1 LIRKTKNNR
10 PSAQHLAVVRA
21 GPLMGLIAILREHK
35 IDPEP
40 VLDSFGLQLRQFDNP
55 DFELPFIATSRF
67 IERCVELT
75 NCEHLGLLVGM
86 RAEPSSLG
94 IAGFMLRTA
103 QDVDMALQA
112 LLRHLDLHDQGGVA
126 TLNTNGKFTSLGYAL
141 HLPHVSA
148 TEQIYDQSIT
158 IACNI
163 MRHLCGED
171 WNPTEVLLSRS
182 KPRDTAPYKQ
192 VFRAPI
198 RFNAT
203 ESAVVFPTHWLQH
216 KLPSEDHLLFEY
228 LEQKAAELHSNKEM
242 EMIGQLHRFV
252 RSTLITKTCT
262 ASAAAQTIGVHER
275 TLNRR
280 LREHGTS
287 FRNEVNVVRYA
298 MARSFLANTGA
309 TNAEIAL
316 ALGYTDA
323 TTFIHAF
330 KRWSGM
336 SPSQWRETHA
346 AG

>member
-1 LIRKTKNNR
+1 M
-10 PSAQHLAVVRA
+10 RA
-21 GPLMGLIAILREHK
+21 GPLMGLIAILREHG
-35 IDPEP
+35 IEPEP
-40 VLDSFGLQLRQFDNP
+40 VLDSFGFQLCHFENP
-55 DFELPFIATSRF
+55 DFELPYIATSRF
-67 IERCVELT
+67 IAHCVELT
-75 NCEHLGLLVGM
+75 GCEHLGLLNGM

-103 QDVDMALQA
+103 QNVDMALQA
-112 LLRHLDLHDQGGVA
+112 LLRHLDLHDQGGVV

-141 HLPHVSA
+141 HLPGVSA
-148 TEQIYDQSIT
+148 TEQIYDQSMT

-171 WNPTEVLLSRS
+171 WNPTEVLLARS
-182 KPRDTAPYKQ
+182 KPRDTTPYKQ
-192 VFRAPI
+192 VFRAPV

-203 ESAVVFPTHWLQH
+203 ESAIVFPTHWLQH

-287 FRNEVNVVRYA
+287 FRNEVNLVRYA

>member
-1 LIRKTKNNR
+1 M
-10 PSAQHLAVVRA
+10 RA
-21 GPLMGLIAILREHK
+21 GPLMGLIAILREHG
-35 IDPEP
+35 IEPEP
-40 VLDSFGLQLRQFDNP
+40 VLECFGLELRHFENP
-55 DFELPFIATSRF
+55 DAEQPFIAVSRF
-67 IERCVELT
+67 YKRCVELT
-75 NCEHLGLLVGM
+75 GCEHLGLLVGK
-86 RAEPSSLG
+86 RADPSSLG

-112 LLRHLDLHDQGGVA
+112 LARHLDLHDQGGVV
-126 TLNTNGKFTSLGYAL
+126 TLNTIDEFTSLGYAL
-141 HLPHVSA
+141 HLPGVS
-148 TEQIYDQSIT
+148 TTDQIYDQSIT

-163 MRHLCGED
+163 MRSLCGED

-192 VFRAPI
+192 VFRAPV

-203 ESAVVFPTHWLQH
+203 ESAIVFPTRWLKH
-216 KLPSEDHLLFEY
+216 KLPSKDPLLFVY
-228 LEQKAAELHSNKEM
+228 LEQKAAELRKNKEM
-242 EMIGQLHRFV
+242 ELIGQLHRFV
-252 RSTLITKTCT
+252 RGTLITKAC
-262 ASAAAQTIGVHER
+262 AAGEAAQHIGVHER

-280 LREHGTS
+280 LRERGTS

-298 MARSFLANTGA
+298 MARSFLANSKA

-336 SPSQWRETHA
+336 SPSQWREA
-346 AG
+346 QAIS

>member
-1 LIRKTKNNR
+1 LIRKTKNNSS
-10 PSAQHLAVVRA
+10 PANLLAVVRA
-21 GPLMGLIAILREHK
+21 GPLMSLIAILREHD
-35 IDPEP
+35 IDPGP
-40 VLDSFGLQLRQFDNP
+40 VLERFGLQLRQFENP
-55 DFELPFIATSRF
+55 DTELPFIATSRF
-67 IERCVELT
+67 IERCAELT
-75 NCEHLGLLVGM
+75 GCEHLGLLVGM

-112 LLRHLDLHDQGGVA
+112 LLRHLDLHDQGGVV
-126 TLNTNGKFTSLGYAL
+126 TLNTNGQFTSLGYAL
-141 HLPHVSA
+141 HLSDVSA
-148 TEQIYDQSIT
+148 TEQIYDLSIT

-182 KPRDTAPYKQ
+182 KPRDTAPYRQ

-203 ESAVVFPTHWLQH
+203 ESAIVFPTRWLKH
-216 KLPSEDHLLFEY
+216 RTPGKDPLLFEY
-228 LEQKAAELHSNKEM
+228 LEQKAAELRKNKEM
-242 EMIGQLHRFV
+242 ELIGQLHRFV
-252 RSTLITKTCT
+252 RSTLITKCCT
-262 ASAAAQTIGVHER
+262 AAEAAQYIGVHER

-280 LREHGTS
+280 LRERGTS

-298 MARSFLANTGA
+298 MARSFLANSEA
-309 TNAEIAL
+309 TNSEIAL

-330 KRWSGM
+330 KRWANM
-336 SPSQWRETHA
+336 SPSQWREAHA